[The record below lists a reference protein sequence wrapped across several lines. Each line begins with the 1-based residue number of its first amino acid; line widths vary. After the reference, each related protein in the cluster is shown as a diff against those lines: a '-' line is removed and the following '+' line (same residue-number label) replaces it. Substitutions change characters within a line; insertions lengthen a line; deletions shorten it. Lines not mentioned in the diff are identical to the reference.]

1 MRQLLN
7 DTTRT
12 RLVSNLFKKV
22 ACFTDIHFGLK
33 SNSSVHNQDCEDFV
47 DWYIAKAKEEGCD
60 TGIFMGDWHH
70 NRNSL
75 NITTMDYSLRALEKL
90 GQAFDKF
97 YFFPGNH
104 DLYYKDK
111 RDIHSVEFGKY
122 IPGITVVHH
131 PITEGNVTLCPWL
144 VGDEWRSIGKQGG
157 KYIFGHFELPSF
169 FMNAMVQMP
178 DHGEIQLD
186 SFQNYELGF
195 SGHFHKRQQQK
206 NMIYIGN
213 AFPHNYAD
221 TWDDDRGMMI
231 LEWDGQPEYH
241 TWPAQPTFRTVKLSQ
256 LIDDADKII
265 KPKQHLRVALDI
277 DISYEEASFIKEKFI
292 ADYDI
297 RELTL
302 IAEKKEIE
310 INTNIDIQSFE
321 SVDQIVSSQIVNID
335 SDQFDKNMLLSI
347 YNSL

>member
-1 MRQLLN
+1 
-7 DTTRT
+7 
-12 RLVSNLFKKV
+12 
-22 ACFTDIHFGLK
+22 
-33 SNSSVHNQDCEDFV
+33 
-47 DWYIAKAKEEGCD
+47 
-60 TGIFMGDWHH
+60 
-70 NRNSL
+70 
-75 NITTMDYSLRALEKL
+75 MDYSLRALEKL
-90 GQAFDKF
+90 GQAFDNF

-122 IPGITVVHH
+122 IPGITVVHE
-131 PITEGNVTLCPWL
+131 PTTIGDVTLCPWL
-144 VGDEWRSIGKQGG
+144 VGEEWKSIGKKGG

-178 DHGEIQLD
+178 DHGEIKLD
-186 SFQNYELGF
+186 SFQGYELGF

-221 TWDDDRGMMI
+221 AWDDDRGMMI
-231 LEWDGQPEYH
+231 LEWGGKPEYYS
-241 TWPAQPTFRTVKLSQ
+241 WPKQPTFRTVKLSQ
-256 LIDDADKII
+256 LIDEADSLIL
-265 KPKQHLRVALDI
+265 PKQHLRVTLDI

-292 ADYDI
+292 NDYDI

-302 IAEKKEIE
+302 ITERKDVE
-310 INTNIDIQSFE
+310 INTNIDIQAFE

-335 SDQFDKNMLLSI
+335 SDTYDKNTLLAI

>member
-1 MRQLLN
+1 MR
-7 DTTRT
+7 TH
-12 RLVSNLFKKV
+12 LVSNLFKKV
-22 ACFTDIHFGLK
+22 ACFTDIHFGMK
-33 SNSSVHNQDCEDFV
+33 SNSSVHNKDCEDFV
-47 DWYIAKAKEEGCD
+47 DWYITKAKEEGCD

-90 GQAFDKF
+90 GAAFDQF

-122 IPGITVVHH
+122 IPGITVVHE
-131 PITEGNVTLCPWL
+131 PTTIGDVTLCPWL
-144 VGDEWRSIGKQGG
+144 VGDEWRAVGKKGG

-169 FMNAMVQMP
+169 FMNAMIQMP

-186 SFQNYELGF
+186 SFKNYELGF
-195 SGHFHKRQQQK
+195 SGHFHKRQQQR

-221 TWDDDRGMMI
+221 AWDDDRGMMI
-231 LEWDGQPEYH
+231 LEWGGVPEYH
-241 TWPAQPTFRTVKLSQ
+241 AWPDQPTFRTVTLSR
-256 LIDDADKII
+256 LIDEADTLI
-265 KPKQHLRVALDI
+265 KPKQHLRVTLDI
-277 DISYEEASFIKEKFI
+277 DITYEEASFIKEDFI
-292 ADYDI
+292 GKYNI

-302 IAEKKEIE
+302 IAEKKDLE
-310 INTNIDIQSFE
+310 INTSIDIQKFE
-321 SVDQIVSSQIVNID
+321 SVDQIVSNQLANID
-335 SDQFDKNMLLSI
+335 SDTYNKNTLLEI

>member
-1 MRQLLN
+1 M
-7 DTTRT
+7 
-12 RLVSNLFKKV
+12 SNLFKKAAV
-22 ACFTDIHFGLK
+22 FTDIHFGLK
-33 SNSSVHNQDCEDFV
+33 SNSQVHNQDCNDFV
-47 DWYIAKAKEEGCD
+47 DWYIAEAKQAGCD
-60 TGIFMGDWHH
+60 VGIFMGDWHH

-75 NITTMDYSLRALEKL
+75 NITTMDHSLRALEKL
-90 GQAFDKF
+90 GAAFDQF
-97 YFFPGNH
+97 FFFPGNH

-122 IPGITVVHH
+122 IPGVTIVHK
-131 PITEGNVTLCPWL
+131 PMTIGDVTMCPWL
-144 VGDEWRSIGKQGG
+144 VGDEWRSIGKKGG

-186 SFQNYELGF
+186 SFKGYELGF
-195 SGHFHKRQQQK
+195 SGHFHKRQVRQ
-206 NMIYIGN
+206 NMHYIGN

-221 TWDDDRGMMI
+221 AWDDDRGMMI
-231 LEWDGQPEYH
+231 LEWGSQPVYK
-241 TWPAQPTFRTVKLSQ
+241 TWPNAPKFRTLKLSK
-256 LIDDADKII
+256 LIDEADDLLLSKM
-265 KPKQHLRVALDI
+265 HLRVGLDI

-302 IAEKKEIE
+302 IPEKKEVE
-310 INTNIDIQSFE
+310 INTTIDIQTFE
-321 SVDQIVSSQIVNID
+321 SVDQIVSNQLVNIESETYD
-335 SDQFDKNMLLSI
+335 NKVLLSI

>member
-1 MRQLLN
+1 M
-7 DTTRT
+7 
-12 RLVSNLFKKV
+12 SNLFKKV

-33 SNSSVHNQDCEDFV
+33 SNSQTHNQDCEDFV
-47 DWYIAKAKEEGCD
+47 DWYIQKAKEEGCD

-90 GQAFDKF
+90 GQAFDQF

-122 IPGITVVHH
+122 IPGITVVHE
-131 PITEGNVTLCPWL
+131 PITIGDVTLCPWL
-144 VGDEWRSIGKQGG
+144 VGEEWKAIGKKKA
-157 KYIFGHFELPSF
+157 KYIFGHFELPHF
-169 FMNAMVQMP
+169 YMNAMVQMP

-186 SFQNYELGF
+186 AFDGYEMGF
-195 SGHFHKRQQQK
+195 SGHFHKRQSK
-206 NMIYIGN
+206 GNMHYIGN

-221 TWDDDRGMMI
+221 AWDDDRGMMV
-231 LEWDGQPEYH
+231 LEWGKQPKYYS
-241 TWPAQPTFRTVKLSQ
+241 WSNQPTFRTITLSR
-256 LIDDADKII
+256 LIDEADTLIL
-265 KPKQHLRVALDI
+265 PKQHLRVTLDI
-277 DISYEEASFIKEKFI
+277 DITYEEASFIKENFMSQ
-292 ADYDI
+292 YDI

-302 IAEKKEIE
+302 ITEKKQVE
-310 INTNIDIQSFE
+310 INTDIDVQQFE
-321 SVDQIVSSQIVNID
+321 SVDQIVSNQIVSIE
-335 SDQFDKNMLLSI
+335 SDTYDKNKLLSI

>member
-1 MRQLLN
+1 M
-7 DTTRT
+7 
-12 RLVSNLFKKV
+12 SNLFKKV

-90 GQAFDKF
+90 GKAFDSF

-122 IPGITVVHH
+122 IPGVTVVHE
-131 PITEGNVTLCPWL
+131 PTTIGDVTLCPWL
-144 VGDEWRSIGKQGG
+144 VGDEWRSVGKKGG

-169 FMNAMVQMP
+169 FMNAMIQMP

-186 SFQNYELGF
+186 SFKGYELGF

-221 TWDDDRGMMI
+221 AWDDDRGMMT
-231 LEWDGQPEYH
+231 LEWGGEPVYH
-241 TWPAQPTFRTVKLSQ
+241 SWPDQPTFRTVKLSQ
-256 LIDDADKII
+256 LIDEEDTII
-265 KPKQHLRVALDI
+265 KPKQHLRVTLDI
-277 DISYEEASFIKEKFI
+277 DISYEEASFIKETFI
-292 ADYDI
+292 KKHDI

-302 IAEKKEIE
+302 IAEKKDLE
-310 INTNIDIQSFE
+310 INTNIDIQTFE
-321 SVDQIVSSQIVNID
+321 SVDQIVSSQIVSIE
-335 SDQFDKNMLLSI
+335 SDQFDKNVLLEI

>member
-1 MRQLLN
+1 L
-7 DTTRT
+7 
-12 RLVSNLFKKV
+12 SNLFKKV

-33 SNSSVHNQDCEDFV
+33 SNSATHNKDCEEFV

-60 TGIFMGDWHH
+60 VGIFMGDWHH

-122 IPGITVVHH
+122 IPGITVVHE
-131 PITEGNVTLCPWL
+131 PVTIGNVTLCPWL
-144 VGDEWRSIGKQGG
+144 VGEEWKSVGKKGG
-157 KYIFGHFELPSF
+157 KYIFGHFELPTF

-178 DHGEIQLD
+178 DHGEIQLAD
-186 SFQNYELGF
+186 FKGYELGF
-195 SGHFHKRQQQK
+195 SGHFHKRQQRQ

-221 TWDDDRGMMI
+221 AWDDDRGMMI
-231 LEWDGQPEYH
+231 LEWGGQPEYH
-241 TWPAQPTFRTVKLSQ
+241 IWDNAPKYRTVKLSQ
-256 LIDDADKII
+256 LIDEADSMLLSKM
-265 KPKQHLRVALDI
+265 HLRVSLDI
-277 DISYEEASFIKEKFI
+277 DISYEEASFIKEKFMT
-292 ADYDI
+292 DFDI

-302 IAEKKEIE
+302 ITEKKDAEV
-310 INTNIDIQSFE
+310 NTDIDIQAFE
-321 SVDQIVSSQIVNID
+321 SVDQIVSNQLVNIQ
-335 SDQFDKNMLLSI
+335 SDNYDTKVLLSI